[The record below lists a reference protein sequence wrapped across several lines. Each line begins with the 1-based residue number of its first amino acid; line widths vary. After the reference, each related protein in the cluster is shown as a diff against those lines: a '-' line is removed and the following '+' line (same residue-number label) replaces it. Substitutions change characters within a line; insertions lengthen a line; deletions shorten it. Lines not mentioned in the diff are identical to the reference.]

1 MIEAGTEAIR
11 EEQGRLVV
19 ELDGEIDLE
28 RAPKVRKTL
37 LDCVARGS
45 DVLVDLSRVTYIDS
59 SGIASLVEA
68 LQNAGKG
75 GTGFG
80 LVAVSPEALRVFE
93 LARLDKV
100 FAIHPDIDAALAAA
114 G

>member
-1 MIEAGTEAIR
+1 MTEEIR
-11 EEQGRLVV
+11 EHQGRLVV
-19 ELDGEIDLE
+19 ELGGEIDLD
-28 RAPKVRKTL
+28 RAPGVREL
-37 LDCVARGS
+37 LLEAVGRGR

-59 SGIASLVEA
+59 SGIARLVEA
-68 LQNAGKG
+68 LQNAGKA

-80 LVAVSPEALRVFE
+80 LVAVSQEALRVFE

-100 FAIHPDIDAALAAA
+100 FAIHRDIDAALTAA